1 MCFDPLRH
9 IQTFYFYWEMGA
21 GHSLPLVKLPPL
33 SKFSH
38 FENRTIPL
46 ESTTRPNIFSFQIW
60 HDTCEERKM
69 YIGEIG
75 LQARAGSSENLQTWP
90 ASPATTI
97 PFECEWS
104 RASNQMGAAA
114 IAGTFDGESIT
125 VLTQKQAT

>member
-1 MCFDPLRH
+1 METTPRQINF
-9 IQTFYFYWEMGA
+9 
-21 GHSLPLVKLPPL
+21 SLK
-33 SKFSH
+33 
-38 FENRTIPL
+38 
-46 ESTTRPNIFSFQIW
+46 IW

-90 ASPATTI
+90 ASPATAI
-97 PFECEWS
+97 PFECERS

-125 VLTQKQAT
+125 VLTQKQAA